1 MQIPEPRLR
10 HVTCASATSLHR
22 MAYWEWGPQQGTS
35 NRFGAPPLGTIVCVH
50 GLTRNGRDFDALAAR
65 LSSRWR
71 VVCPDIVGRGRSDRL
86 ADPRQYV
93 VPQYVADCVTLI
105 ARLDVER
112 VTWIGTSMG
121 GLIGMVLAALPGS
134 PIERLVLN
142 DIGPLLDVEGLARI
156 GSYVGQDPS
165 FASREQAL
173 AALRE
178 LMRSFGPHTD
188 EQFELLARNFLVQRG
203 DRWGY
208 NYDPNIAVP
217 FRETTGGTP
226 GDLWPFYDA
235 IKCPTLLLRGAE
247 SDLLSEAT
255 ARQMTERGP
264 CAELVEFAGVG
275 HAPTL
280 IAPEQIE
287 AIERFLPQEHA

>member
-1 MQIPEPRLR
+1 M
-10 HVTCASATSLHR
+10 
-22 MAYWEWGPQQGTS
+22 
-35 NRFGAPPLGTIVCVH
+35 
-50 GLTRNGRDFDALAAR
+50 
-65 LSSRWR
+65 
-71 VVCPDIVGRGRSDRL
+71 
-86 ADPRQYV
+86 

-112 VTWIGTSMG
+112 VTWVGTSMG

-142 DIGPLLDVEGLARI
+142 DIGPLLDTDGLARI

-165 FASREQAL
+165 FASRAQAL

-178 LMRSFGPHTD
+178 LMRSFGPHSD
-188 EQFELLARNFLVQRG
+188 EQFELLARHFLVQRG

-217 FRETTGGTP
+217 FRETTGGTA

-235 IKCPTLLLRGAE
+235 IKCPTLVLLGR
-247 SDLLSEAT
+247 
-255 ARQMTERGP
+255 
-264 CAELVEFAGVG
+264 
-275 HAPTL
+275 
-280 IAPEQIE
+280 
-287 AIERFLPQEHA
+287 